1 MLYTLE
7 TLHKAV
13 FSKVY
18 DVYEI
23 FKSFFGED
31 YVDLQF
37 PSYYR
42 RRYLIPSGI
51 SEAELETTDI
61 DQERFNAIVESIRIH
76 CIPNILVWWPEV
88 TVSNENGRSIQ
99 IYDLYASIQV
109 DCDGNIPVDSYGFQ
123 LVRSTFTEDQYN
135 SGYMHSHTPRVS
147 GLPHFEHPCLG
158 RGPIRRTI
166 SALKGTFDEVNWMMF
181 CSELA
186 LYVTV
191 ESIAGG
197 PYIFMKDVGTYTI
210 PLILNISEKYDRG
223 KIKKYYDDILDFARY
238 YLTHNSLK
246 LGFAEDSFQINIPA
260 YELVMDMSN
269 RFITWVNENKTAED
283 ASAYYRDKIILR
295 AAVKERKFFI
305 ARNSRN
311 TNTEYIGEKILTF
324 KNQDIVLKIIES
336 THDNSLSTILSQDI
350 VNFIIQNIIN
360 ILDYHYG
367 YEDRESTPATH
378 KKAVYI

>member
-1 MLYTLE
+1 
-7 TLHKAV
+7 
-13 FSKVY
+13 
-18 DVYEI
+18 
-23 FKSFFGED
+23 
-31 YVDLQF
+31 
-37 PSYYR
+37 
-42 RRYLIPSGI
+42 
-51 SEAELETTDI
+51 
-61 DQERFNAIVESIRIH
+61 
-76 CIPNILVWWPEV
+76 
-88 TVSNENGRSIQ
+88 
-99 IYDLYASIQV
+99 
-109 DCDGNIPVDSYGFQ
+109 
-123 LVRSTFTEDQYN
+123 
-135 SGYMHSHTPRVS
+135 MHSHTPRVS

-166 SALKGTFDEVNWMMF
+166 SALKSTFDEVNWMMF

-246 LGFAEDSFQINIPA
+246 LGFADDSFQINIPV

-269 RFITWVNENKTAED
+269 RFITWVNESKTAED
-283 ASAYYRDKIILR
+283 VSAYYRDKIILR

-367 YEDRESTPATH
+367 YEDRDSTPATH